1 MSDPLSEIVRLL
13 RPQAVL
19 ANPISGKG
27 NWAVRY
33 AEFGKPSFCIVL
45 EGSCR
50 LAVDGH
56 EPTTIGAGDF
66 VLLPTTPGFTI
77 SSFAAAPPVH
87 MDPSQVRQGWGELR
101 YGEQTGRPDMRS
113 LGGSFVFD
121 CADPGLLVSLLPKV
135 VHVQGSTRLSQL
147 VQMVGE
153 ESADEKPGN
162 DFMRSRLVEMLLV
175 EAMRSTT
182 SGSAPPGLLRGL
194 GDERLAAALKQMHAH
209 IEQRWSAGQLA
220 KIAALSRSSFFERFA
235 RTVGAAPMEYLLS
248 WRMEIAKELL
258 HRNELSVS
266 EIAERVGY
274 GSTSA
279 FSVAFTRHVGQPPS
293 HYARSMPMHGAHPA
307 RPAATPAGRPAPA
320 AGRRLRQRRPE
331 ARPRSGSRAPRL
343 RPAPA

>member
-1 MSDPLSEIVRLL
+1 MNDPLSEIVRLL
-13 RPQAVL
+13 HPQAVF
-19 ANPISGKG
+19 ANLISGKG
-27 NWAVRY
+27 NWAVRFS
-33 AEFGKPSFCIVL
+33 EFGKPSFCIML
-45 EGSCR
+45 KGSCR

-56 EPTTIGAGDF
+56 EPTTISAGDF

-77 SSFAAAPPVH
+77 SSFSPAPPIY
-87 MDPSQVRQGWGELR
+87 MDPNQVREGRDELR
-101 YGEQTGRPDMRS
+101 YGEQTGQPDMRS

-135 VHVQGSTRLSQL
+135 VHVRGSMRLSQL

-162 DFMRSRLVEMLLV
+162 EFMRSRLAEMLLV
-175 EAMRSTT
+175 EAMRSIT

-209 IEQRWSAGQLA
+209 MDQSWSVAQLA
-220 KIAALSRSSFFERFA
+220 KIAALSRSSFFERFT
-235 RTVGAAPMEYLLS
+235 RTVGVAPMEYLLS

-258 HRNELSVS
+258 RRDELSVS
-266 EIAERVGY
+266 EIAEHIGY

-293 HYARSMPMHGAHPA
+293 HYARAV
-307 RPAATPAGRPAPA
+307 
-320 AGRRLRQRRPE
+320 
-331 ARPRSGSRAPRL
+331 
-343 RPAPA
+343 